1 MRMIS
6 ASLVVLALV
15 AAEPAFAGCGSHG
28 GGYGGGY
35 RARVVKSPIVVKKVV
50 KREPRSSVRTAAVA
64 AADKPEAT
72 ARVVSSVSS
81 VGSVGSAVAE
91 NSPAKPVQ
99 TTPSIV
105 CQEYSAAVGEMIT
118 VPCS

>member
-28 GGYGGGY
+28 GGYSGGY
-35 RARVVKSPIVVKKVV
+35 RTRVVRSPVVVKKVV
-50 KREPRSSVRTAAVA
+50 KREPRSSVRTAATA
-64 AADKPEAT
+64 IADKPEAP
-72 ARVVSSVSS
+72 ARVVSST
-81 VGSVGSAVAE
+81 GTTVAE
-91 NSPAKPVQ
+91 GSPAKTAQSPQ
-99 TTPSIV
+99 IE
-105 CQEYSAAVGEMIT
+105 CKEYSAAVGEMIT

>member
-6 ASLVVLALV
+6 ASLVVLALL

-35 RARVVKSPIVVKKVV
+35 RTRVVKSPIVVKKVV
-50 KREPRSSVRTAAVA
+50 QKREPRSSVRTAATTT
-64 AADKPEAT
+64 ADKPEAT
-72 ARVVSSVSS
+72 ARVVSSTSTT
-81 VGSVGSAVAE
+81 VADG
-91 NSPAKPVQ
+91 SPAKTAQSP
-99 TTPSIV
+99 TIE
-105 CQEYSAAVGEMIT
+105 CKEYSAALGDMIT